1 MRVQGRPELA
11 LNVASLSLRHSSC
24 WIRLRLILVLVKLA
38 CFKIEWT
45 PIVSYNVLIGE
56 AVGRSLWAADSV
68 GFYRMV
74 RCAVCSH

>member
-56 AVGRSLWAADSV
+56 AVGRSLWAADSS
-68 GFYRMV
+68 GLYRLV
-74 RCAVCSH
+74 QFATCSR